1 MIIRFVRGAGVM
13 AFSAMLLVVA
23 AAAQPASATSATEVQ
38 QNPPNWGL
46 DRIDQRTGLDQL
58 YSYETDAKDVT
69 VYVIDSGVDAAHPD
83 FGGRVQPGKDF
94 LSGGTDTSDTNGH
107 GTYLAGV
114 AASKTFGV
122 AKAAKIVPVR
132 VIDAEGGGATDKII
146 AGIDWVT
153 QNAQQPAVAVLG
165 IGGTPNDQLDTA
177 VRALAAVVPV
187 ALPAGGEA
195 TDAGGFSPGRVA
207 EALTVGA
214 TDARDQVG
222 PTSNY
227 GEVVDLFAPG
237 VDVPGPNAGGNGAKV
252 LSGTSSAAAHVA
264 GVAALYRALHPG
276 ATAAEVAKA
285 LVDGASVDVLAGVH
299 EGTANR
305 LLYSLSAR
313 A

>member
-1 MIIRFVRGAGVM
+1 MIIRLVRVM
-13 AFSAMLLVVA
+13 AALALLVLVA
-23 AAAQPASATSATEVQ
+23 PPASATEVQ

-58 YSYETDAKDVT
+58 YHYETEAKDVT

-83 FGGRVQPGKDF
+83 FGGRVKPGKDF
-94 LSGGTDTSDTNGH
+94 LNGGTDTTDTNGH

-114 AASKTFGV
+114 AASRTFGV
-122 AKAAKIVPVR
+122 AKGAQIVPVR
-132 VIDAEGGGATDKII
+132 VIDAQGGGATDKII

-165 IGGTPNDQLDTA
+165 IGGTANDQLDAA
-177 VRALAAVVPV
+177 VRALAAVVPI

-195 TDAGGFSPGRVA
+195 TDAGKFSPGRVT
-207 EALTVGA
+207 EALTVGS
-214 TDARDQVG
+214 TDASDQVG
-222 PTSNY
+222 STSNY

-237 VDVPGPNAGGNGAKV
+237 VDVPGPNAGGNGGRV

-264 GVAALYRALHPG
+264 GVAALYRSLHP
-276 ATAAEVAKA
+276 AVSAPDVAKA
-285 LVDGASVDVLAGVH
+285 LVDLAAVDVLTGVH

-305 LLYSLSAR
+305 VLQSPGVQLR
-313 A
+313 RG

>member
-1 MIIRFVRGAGVM
+1 MIIRLVRVLGAM
-13 AFSAMLLVVA
+13 ALLVLV
-23 AAAQPASATSATEVQ
+23 AQPASATEVQ

-58 YSYETDAKDVT
+58 YNYETDAKDVT

-94 LSGGTDTSDTNGH
+94 VNGGADTSDTNGH

-114 AASKTFGV
+114 AASRTYGV

-132 VIDAEGGGATDKII
+132 VIDAQGGGATDKII

-165 IGGTPNDQLDTA
+165 IGGAPNDQLDAA

-195 TDAGGFSPGRVA
+195 TDAGGFSPGRVT

-214 TDARDQVG
+214 TDASDQVG

-227 GEVVDLFAPG
+227 GEAVDLFAPG
-237 VDVPGPNAGGNGAKV
+237 VDVPGPNAGGSGTKV

-264 GVAALYRALHPG
+264 GAAALYRALHP
-276 ATAAEVAKA
+276 AASAADVAKA

-305 LLYSLSAR
+305 LLYSVSPPLR
-313 A
+313 

>member
-1 MIIRFVRGAGVM
+1 MIIRLVRVM
-13 AFSAMLLVVA
+13 AALALLVLVA
-23 AAAQPASATSATEVQ
+23 PPASATEVQ

-58 YSYETDAKDVT
+58 YHYETEAKDVT

-83 FGGRVQPGKDF
+83 FGGRVKAGKDF
-94 LSGGTDTSDTNGH
+94 LNGGTDTADTNGH

-114 AASKTFGV
+114 AASRTFGV
-122 AKAAKIVPVR
+122 AKGAQIVPVR
-132 VIDAEGGGATDKII
+132 VIDAQGGGATDKII

-165 IGGTPNDQLDTA
+165 IGGTANDQLDAA

-195 TDAGGFSPGRVA
+195 TDAGKFSPGRVT
-207 EALTVGA
+207 EALTVGS
-214 TDARDQVG
+214 TDASDQVG
-222 PTSNY
+222 STSNH

-237 VDVPGPNAGGNGAKV
+237 VDVPGPNAGGSGGRV

-264 GVAALYRALHPG
+264 GVAALYRSLHP
-276 ATAAEVAKA
+276 AVSAPDVAKA
-285 LVDGASVDVLAGVH
+285 LVDLAAVDVLTGVH

-305 LLYSLSAR
+305 VLQSPGAQLGQG
-313 A
+313 

>member
-1 MIIRFVRGAGVM
+1 MNIRLVRVLGAM
-13 AFSAMLLVVA
+13 ALVLLS
-23 AAAQPASATSATEVQ
+23 AQPASATEVQ

-58 YSYETDAKDVT
+58 YNYETDAGDVT

-94 LSGGTDTSDTNGH
+94 LDGGADTSDTNGH

-114 AASKTFGV
+114 AASRTYGV

-132 VIDAEGGGATDKII
+132 VIDAQGGGATDKII

-153 QNAQQPAVAVLG
+153 QNAHQPAVAILG
-165 IGGTPNDQLDTA
+165 IGGAPNDQLDAA

-195 TDAGGFSPGRVA
+195 ADAGGFSPGRVT

-214 TDARDQVG
+214 TDASDQVG
-222 PTSNY
+222 STSNY

-237 VDVPGPNAGGNGAKV
+237 VDVPGPNAGGSGAKV

-264 GVAALYRALHPG
+264 GVAALYRALHP
-276 ATAAEVAKA
+276 AASAAEVAKA

-305 LLYSLSAR
+305 LLYSLSQPAT
-313 A
+313 

>member
-1 MIIRFVRGAGVM
+1 M
-13 AFSAMLLVVA
+13 AALALLVLVA
-23 AAAQPASATSATEVQ
+23 PPASATEVQ

-58 YSYETDAKDVT
+58 YHYETEAKDVT

-83 FGGRVQPGKDF
+83 FGGRVKAGKDF
-94 LSGGTDTSDTNGH
+94 LNGGTDTADTNGH

-114 AASKTFGV
+114 AASRTFGV
-122 AKAAKIVPVR
+122 AKGAQIVPVR
-132 VIDAEGGGATDKII
+132 VIDAQGGGATDKII

-165 IGGTPNDQLDTA
+165 IGGTANDQLDAA

-195 TDAGGFSPGRVA
+195 TDAGKFSPGRVT
-207 EALTVGA
+207 EALTVGS
-214 TDARDQVG
+214 TDASDQVG
-222 PTSNY
+222 STSNH

-237 VDVPGPNAGGNGAKV
+237 VDVPGPNAGGSGGRV

-264 GVAALYRALHPG
+264 GVAALYRSLHP
-276 ATAAEVAKA
+276 AVSAPDVAKA
-285 LVDGASVDVLAGVH
+285 LVDLAAVDVLTGVH

-305 LLYSLSAR
+305 VLQSPGAQLGQG
-313 A
+313 

>member
-1 MIIRFVRGAGVM
+1 MIIRLVRVM
-13 AFSAMLLVVA
+13 AALALLVLVA
-23 AAAQPASATSATEVQ
+23 PPASATEVQ

-58 YSYETDAKDVT
+58 YHYEIEAKDVT

-83 FGGRVQPGKDF
+83 FGGRVKPGKDF
-94 LSGGTDTSDTNGH
+94 LNGGTDTTDTNGH

-114 AASKTFGV
+114 AASRTFGV
-122 AKAAKIVPVR
+122 AKGAQIVPVR
-132 VIDAEGGGATDKII
+132 VIDAQGGGATDKII

-165 IGGTPNDQLDTA
+165 IGGAANDRLDAA

-195 TDAGGFSPGRVA
+195 TDAGKFSPGRVT
-207 EALTVGA
+207 EALTVGS
-214 TDARDQVG
+214 TDASDQVG
-222 PTSNY
+222 STSNY

-237 VDVPGPNAGGNGAKV
+237 VDVPGPDAGGSGGRM

-264 GVAALYRALHPG
+264 GVAALYRSLHP
-276 ATAAEVAKA
+276 AASAPDVAKA
-285 LVDGASVDVLAGVH
+285 LVDLAAVDVLTGVH

-305 LLYSLSAR
+305 VLQSPGAQLGQG
-313 A
+313 

>member
-1 MIIRFVRGAGVM
+1 MIIRLVRVM
-13 AFSAMLLVVA
+13 AALALLVLV
-23 AAAQPASATSATEVQ
+23 AQPASATEVQ

-58 YSYETDAKDVT
+58 YHYETDAKDVT

-83 FGGRVQPGKDF
+83 FGGRVKPGKDF
-94 LSGGTDTSDTNGH
+94 LNGGTDTTDTNGH

-114 AASKTFGV
+114 AASRTFGV
-122 AKAAKIVPVR
+122 AKGAQIVPVR
-132 VIDAEGGGATDKII
+132 VIDAQGGGATDKII

-165 IGGTPNDQLDTA
+165 IGGTANDQLDAA

-195 TDAGGFSPGRVA
+195 TDAGKFSPGRVT
-207 EALTVGA
+207 EALTVGS
-214 TDARDQVG
+214 TDASDQVG
-222 PTSNY
+222 STSNH

-237 VDVPGPNAGGNGAKV
+237 VDVPGPNAGGSGGRV

-264 GVAALYRALHPG
+264 GVAALYRSLHP
-276 ATAAEVAKA
+276 AVSAPDVAKA
-285 LVDGASVDVLAGVH
+285 LVDLAAVDVLTGVH
-299 EGTANR
+299 EGTSNR
-305 LLYSLSAR
+305 LLQSPGVQLR
-313 A
+313 RG

>member
-1 MIIRFVRGAGVM
+1 MIIRLVRVM
-13 AFSAMLLVVA
+13 AALALTVFL
-23 AAAQPASATSATEVQ
+23 AQPASATEVQ

-58 YSYETDAKDVT
+58 YHYETDAKDVT

-83 FGGRVQPGKDF
+83 FGGRVKPGKDF
-94 LSGGTDTSDTNGH
+94 LNGGTDTSDTNGH

-122 AKAAKIVPVR
+122 AKGAQIVPVR
-132 VIDAEGGGATDKII
+132 VIDAQGGGATDKII

-165 IGGTPNDQLDTA
+165 IGGAANDQLDAA

-195 TDAGGFSPGRVA
+195 TDAGQFSPGRVT
-207 EALTVGA
+207 EALTVGS
-214 TDARDQVG
+214 TDASDQVG

-237 VDVPGPNAGGNGAKV
+237 VDVPGPNAGGSGGRV

-264 GVAALYRALHPG
+264 GVAALYRSLHP
-276 ATAAEVAKA
+276 AAPAADVAKA
-285 LVDGASVDVLAGVH
+285 LVDLAAADVLTGVH

-305 LLYSLSAR
+305 LLQSPGTQLR
-313 A
+313 RG

>member
-1 MIIRFVRGAGVM
+1 M
-13 AFSAMLLVVA
+13 AALALLVLVA
-23 AAAQPASATSATEVQ
+23 PPASATEVQ

-58 YSYETDAKDVT
+58 YHYEIEAKDVT

-83 FGGRVQPGKDF
+83 FGGRVKPGKDF
-94 LSGGTDTSDTNGH
+94 LNGGTDTTDTNGH

-114 AASKTFGV
+114 AASRTFGV
-122 AKAAKIVPVR
+122 AKGAQIVPVR
-132 VIDAEGGGATDKII
+132 VIDAQGGGATDKII

-165 IGGTPNDQLDTA
+165 IGGAANDRLDAA

-195 TDAGGFSPGRVA
+195 TDAGKFSPGRVT
-207 EALTVGA
+207 EALTVGS
-214 TDARDQVG
+214 TDASDQVG
-222 PTSNY
+222 STSNY

-237 VDVPGPNAGGNGAKV
+237 VDVPGPDAGGSGGRM

-264 GVAALYRALHPG
+264 GVAALYRSLHP
-276 ATAAEVAKA
+276 AASAPDVAKA
-285 LVDGASVDVLAGVH
+285 LVDLAAVDVLTGVH

-305 LLYSLSAR
+305 VLQSPGAQLGQG
-313 A
+313 

>member
-1 MIIRFVRGAGVM
+1 M
-13 AFSAMLLVVA
+13 AALALLVLVA
-23 AAAQPASATSATEVQ
+23 PPASATEVQ

-58 YSYETDAKDVT
+58 YHYETEAKDVT

-83 FGGRVQPGKDF
+83 FGGRVKPGKDF
-94 LSGGTDTSDTNGH
+94 LNGGTDTTDTNGH

-114 AASKTFGV
+114 AASRTFGV
-122 AKAAKIVPVR
+122 AKGAQIVPVR
-132 VIDAEGGGATDKII
+132 VIDAQGGGATDKII

-165 IGGTPNDQLDTA
+165 IGGTANDQLDAA
-177 VRALAAVVPV
+177 VRALAAVVPI

-195 TDAGGFSPGRVA
+195 TDAGKFSPGRVT
-207 EALTVGA
+207 EALTVGS
-214 TDARDQVG
+214 TDASDQVG
-222 PTSNY
+222 STSNY

-237 VDVPGPNAGGNGAKV
+237 VDVPGPNAGGNGGRV

-264 GVAALYRALHPG
+264 GVAALYRSLHP
-276 ATAAEVAKA
+276 AVSAPDVAKA
-285 LVDGASVDVLAGVH
+285 LVDLAAVDVLTGVH

-305 LLYSLSAR
+305 VLQSPGVQLR
-313 A
+313 RG

>member
-1 MIIRFVRGAGVM
+1 MIIRLVRIM
-13 AFSAMLLVVA
+13 AALALLVLV
-23 AAAQPASATSATEVQ
+23 AQPASATEVQ

-58 YSYETDAKDVT
+58 YHYETDAKDVT

-83 FGGRVQPGKDF
+83 FGGRVKPGKDF
-94 LSGGTDTSDTNGH
+94 LNGGTDTTDTNGH

-114 AASKTFGV
+114 AASRTFGV
-122 AKAAKIVPVR
+122 AKAAQIVPVR
-132 VIDAEGGGATDKII
+132 VIDAQGGGATDKII

-165 IGGTPNDQLDTA
+165 IGGAANDQLDAA
-177 VRALAAVVPV
+177 VRALAAVVPI

-195 TDAGGFSPGRVA
+195 TDAGKFSPGRVT
-207 EALTVGA
+207 EALTVGS
-214 TDARDQVG
+214 TDASDQVG
-222 PTSNY
+222 STSNY

-237 VDVPGPNAGGNGAKV
+237 VDVPGPNVGGSGGRV

-264 GVAALYRALHPG
+264 GVAALYRALHPD
-276 ATAAEVAKA
+276 APAPDVAKA
-285 LVDGASVDVLAGVH
+285 LVDLASVDVLTGVH

-305 LLYSLSAR
+305 LLQSPGAQLSR
-313 A
+313 E

>member
-1 MIIRFVRGAGVM
+1 M
-13 AFSAMLLVVA
+13 AALALLVFV
-23 AAAQPASATSATEVQ
+23 AQPASATEVQ

-58 YSYETDAKDVT
+58 YHYETDAKDVT

-83 FGGRVQPGKDF
+83 FGGRVKPGKDF
-94 LSGGTDTSDTNGH
+94 LNGGTDTTDTNGH

-114 AASKTFGV
+114 AASKTYGV
-122 AKAAKIVPVR
+122 AKGAQIVPVR
-132 VIDAEGGGATDKII
+132 VIDAQGGGATDKII

-165 IGGTPNDQLDTA
+165 IGGTANDQLDAA

-195 TDAGGFSPGRVA
+195 TDAGKFSPGRVT
-207 EALTVGA
+207 EALTVGS
-214 TDARDQVG
+214 TDASDQVG
-222 PTSNY
+222 ATSNY

-237 VDVPGPNAGGNGAKV
+237 VDVPGPNAGGSGGRV

-264 GVAALYRALHPG
+264 GVAALYRALHPEVS
-276 ATAAEVAKA
+276 APDVAKA
-285 LVDGASVDVLAGVH
+285 LVDLASVDVLTGVH

-305 LLYSLSAR
+305 LLQSPGAQLSQG
-313 A
+313 

>member
-1 MIIRFVRGAGVM
+1 MIIRLVRIM
-13 AFSAMLLVVA
+13 AALALLVLVA
-23 AAAQPASATSATEVQ
+23 PPASATEVQ

-58 YSYETDAKDVT
+58 YHYETDAKDVT

-83 FGGRVQPGKDF
+83 FGGRVKPGKDF
-94 LSGGTDTSDTNGH
+94 LNGGTDTADTNGH

-114 AASKTFGV
+114 AASRTFGV
-122 AKAAKIVPVR
+122 AKAAQIVPVR
-132 VIDAEGGGATDKII
+132 VIDAQGGGATDKII

-165 IGGTPNDQLDTA
+165 IGGTANDQLDAA

-195 TDAGGFSPGRVA
+195 TDAGKFSPGRVT
-207 EALTVGA
+207 EALTVGS
-214 TDARDQVG
+214 TDASDQVG
-222 PTSNY
+222 STSNY

-237 VDVPGPNAGGNGAKV
+237 VDVPGPNAGGNGGRV

-264 GVAALYRALHPG
+264 GVAALYRALHPD
-276 ATAAEVAKA
+276 ASAPDVAKA
-285 LVDGASVDVLAGVH
+285 LVDLASVDVLTGVH

-305 LLYSLSAR
+305 LLQSPGAQLSQG
-313 A
+313 

>member
-1 MIIRFVRGAGVM
+1 M
-13 AFSAMLLVVA
+13 AALALLIF
-23 AAAQPASATSATEVQ
+23 AAQPASAAEVQ

-58 YSYETDAKDVT
+58 YHYGTEAKDVT
-69 VYVIDSGVDAAHPD
+69 VYVIDSGVDPAHPD
-83 FGGRVQPGKDF
+83 FDGRVKPGKDF
-94 LSGGTDTSDTNGH
+94 LDGGTDTTDTNGH

-114 AASKTFGV
+114 AASRTFGV
-122 AKAAKIVPVR
+122 AKAAQIVPVR
-132 VIDAEGGGATDKII
+132 VIDAQGGGATDKII

-165 IGGTPNDQLDTA
+165 IGGAANDRLDAA

-195 TDAGGFSPGRVA
+195 ADAGKFSPGRVT
-207 EALTVGA
+207 EALTVGS
-214 TDARDQVG
+214 TDASDRVG
-222 PTSNY
+222 STSNH

-237 VDVPGPNAGGNGAKV
+237 VDVPGPNAGGSGGRV

-264 GVAALYRALHPG
+264 GVAALYRSLHP
-276 ATAAEVAKA
+276 AVAAPDVAKA
-285 LVDGASVDVLAGVH
+285 LVELAAVDVLTGVH

-305 LLYSLSAR
+305 VLQSPGAQLR
-313 A
+313 RG

>member
-1 MIIRFVRGAGVM
+1 M
-13 AFSAMLLVVA
+13 AALALLVLV
-23 AAAQPASATSATEVQ
+23 AQPASATEVQ

-58 YSYETDAKDVT
+58 YHYETDAKDVT

-83 FGGRVQPGKDF
+83 FGGRVKPGKDF
-94 LSGGTDTSDTNGH
+94 LNGGTDTTDTNGH

-114 AASKTFGV
+114 AASRTFGV
-122 AKAAKIVPVR
+122 AKAAQIVPVR
-132 VIDAEGGGATDKII
+132 VIDAQGGGATDKII

-165 IGGTPNDQLDTA
+165 IGGAANDQLDAA
-177 VRALAAVVPV
+177 VRALAAVVPI

-195 TDAGGFSPGRVA
+195 TDAGKFSPGRVT
-207 EALTVGA
+207 EALTVGS
-214 TDARDQVG
+214 TDASDQVG
-222 PTSNY
+222 STSNY

-237 VDVPGPNAGGNGAKV
+237 VDVPGPNVGGSGGRV

-264 GVAALYRALHPG
+264 GVAALYRALHPD
-276 ATAAEVAKA
+276 APAPDVAKA
-285 LVDGASVDVLAGVH
+285 LVDLASVDVLTGVH

-305 LLYSLSAR
+305 LLQSPGAQLSR
-313 A
+313 E

>member
-1 MIIRFVRGAGVM
+1 M
-13 AFSAMLLVVA
+13 AALALLVLV
-23 AAAQPASATSATEVQ
+23 AQPASATEVQ

-58 YSYETDAKDVT
+58 YHYETDAKDVT

-83 FGGRVQPGKDF
+83 FGGRVKPGKDF
-94 LSGGTDTSDTNGH
+94 LNGGTDTTDTNGH

-114 AASKTFGV
+114 AASRTFGV
-122 AKAAKIVPVR
+122 AKGAQIVPVR
-132 VIDAEGGGATDKII
+132 VIDAQGGGATDKII

-165 IGGTPNDQLDTA
+165 IGGTANDQLDAA

-195 TDAGGFSPGRVA
+195 TDAGKFSPGRVT
-207 EALTVGA
+207 EALTVGS
-214 TDARDQVG
+214 TDASDQVG
-222 PTSNY
+222 STSNH

-237 VDVPGPNAGGNGAKV
+237 VDVPGPNAGGSGGRV

-264 GVAALYRALHPG
+264 GVAALYRSLHP
-276 ATAAEVAKA
+276 AVSAPDVAKA
-285 LVDGASVDVLAGVH
+285 LVDLAAVDVLTGVH
-299 EGTANR
+299 EGTSNR
-305 LLYSLSAR
+305 LLQSPGVQLR
-313 A
+313 RG